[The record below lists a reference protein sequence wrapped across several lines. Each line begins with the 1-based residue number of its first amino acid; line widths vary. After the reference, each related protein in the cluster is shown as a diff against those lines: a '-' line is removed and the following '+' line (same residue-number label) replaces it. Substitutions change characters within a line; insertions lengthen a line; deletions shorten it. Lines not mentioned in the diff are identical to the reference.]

1 MGVSIMVQFPAS
13 IQMELDGRMVEF
25 YVKQI
30 STNVFALS
38 DGLHQLENADHM
50 TFGYVIYQGDCLYS
64 YGMAPN
70 GGHDE
75 EGKELYNFQI
85 VHMVHLGPADAME
98 TKTDLLE
105 RMLREILEAFVR
117 RSRYKVRHPANLMAE
132 QFASLTDSLKEHFK
146 DGGPHATNPYLTP
159 LYEAAVSMRD
169 FYQTLV
175 DAYEKLNADYP
186 DG

>member
-1 MGVSIMVQFPAS
+1 MVQFPAS
-13 IQMELDGRMVEF
+13 IQMELGGRMVEF

-75 EGKELYNFQI
+75 FGKELYNFQI
-85 VHMVHLGPADAME
+85 VHMVYLGPAEEICDQPELVEE
-98 TKTDLLE
+98 T
-105 RMLREILEAFVR
+105 LRSILMAFVR
-117 RSRYKVRHPANLMAE
+117 RSQYKVRHPANLMAD
-132 QFASLTDSLKEHFK
+132 QFASLTESLKEHFR
-146 DGGPHATNPYLTP
+146 DGGPRATNPYLTP

-175 DAYEKLNADYP
+175 DAYEKLNKEYP